1 LPSALT
7 DVRALLPRGA
17 SIDAQT
23 TSSSYC
29 LSRHSNTSSPREE
42 SNFHDAVYG
51 TGALPLCYEGELVG
65 RVGFEPTFFL
75 GKNQVQSSF
84 AIDP

>member
-1 LPSALT
+1 MDQA
-7 DVRALLPRGA
+7 
-17 SIDAQT
+17 
-23 TSSSYC
+23 
-29 LSRHSNTSSPREE
+29 SPREE
-42 SNFHDAVYG
+42 SNFHGAVYG

-84 AIDP
+84 AIDPMWSRSRDSNPSGFVWRTDLSP